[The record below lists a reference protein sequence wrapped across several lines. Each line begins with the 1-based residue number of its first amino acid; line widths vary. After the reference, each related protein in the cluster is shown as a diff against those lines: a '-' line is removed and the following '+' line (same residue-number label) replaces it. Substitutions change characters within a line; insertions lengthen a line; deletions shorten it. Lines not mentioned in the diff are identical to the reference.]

1 MNILVIY
8 AHPSEKSFNAVIKN
22 ALETAAINAGH
33 DVHVRDLYQL
43 NFNPVLSLAELRGA
57 VPDDVVTEQNFIRQA
72 DMLVF
77 VYPLWWAGMPAI
89 MHGYMDRIFSYGFAY
104 KANSDGTT
112 LGLFNDKR
120 VVLVNTI
127 GCSADEYRENGMFQA
142 LETIG
147 NRGIFNFCGT
157 EVERFF
163 HFAGIPGYTSEEER
177 DIMVTELTNYFTT
190 LN

>member
-1 MNILVIY
+1 MNILVVY
-8 AHPSEKSFNAVIKN
+8 AHPSEKSFNAVLKD
-22 ALETAAINAGH
+22 AITSSASASGH
-33 DVHVRDLYQL
+33 NVEVRDLYQL
-43 NFNPVLSLAELRGA
+43 NFNPVLSMAEFRGT
-57 VPDDVVTEQNFIRQA
+57 VPADVTTEQDFIRQA

-104 KANSDGTT
+104 KANKDGTT
-112 LGLFNDKR
+112 SGLFNDKR
-120 VVLVNTI
+120 IVLVNTI
-127 GCSADEYRENGMFQA
+127 GCSREEYSNNGMFTA

-177 DIMVTELTNYFTT
+177 NAMANELATYFRE